1 MRVIWWPCWG
11 QPILIAFIWK
21 SWRRLIV
28 VCSVVFDG
36 MWHQSHKGL
45 IEDINL
51 MTPVYLCL
59 LLLTLLISHGLNVRS
74 CGPVPLL
81 YLLRPY
87 LCLYSMFSKT
97 LNNLLLLGLGVTHSD
112 LHASRPSP
120 HPRDVICLRLHLDYM
135 VLWEEVLLEI
145 HVIQVLRQGF
155 QIESQDLNILVIE
168 RQVLQVLEISWHA
181 IMRYIDSGHT
191 LRFHFYTIDSEG

>member
-36 MWHQSHKGL
+36 MWHQSHKCL
-45 IEDINL
+45 IEDIDL
-51 MTPVYLCL
+51 MAPVYLSL
-59 LLLTLLISHGLNVRS
+59 LLLTLLSPHGFNVCRR
-74 CGPVPLL
+74 GPVPLL
-81 YLLRPY
+81 YFLRPY
-87 LCLYSMFSKT
+87 LCLYSMLLKT
-97 LNNLLLLGLGVTHSD
+97 FNNLLLLGLGVAHSD

-120 HPRDVICLRLHLDYM
+120 HPRDVVCLRLHLDYM

-145 HVIQVLRQGF
+145 HVVQVLRQGF
-155 QIESQDLNILVIE
+155 QIESQDLDILVIQ
-168 RQVLQVLEISWHA
+168 RKVLQVQEIGWHA
-181 IMRYIDSGHT
+181 IMRYFDSWDT
-191 LRFHFYTIDSEG
+191 LCFQFYTIDSEG